1 MAPLRFGIL
10 GTGNI
15 AGQFARDLAGAMR
28 CTVVVVVVVAVGSRK
43 LDTAESF
50 AADYSIATAHGS
62 YAALLADDQV
72 EAVYVSL
79 PNSLHHPWSIAAL
92 AAGKHVLCEKPFAT
106 NLADAQAMFD
116 AADAA
121 ERVIVEAIMY
131 RSHPLTTAVLEQVK
145 SGAIG
150 NVRMLRA
157 TFCYRAKTTAG
168 NVRFDRELAGGA
180 LMDIGLYC
188 VDFCNLF
195 AGSEPKQVHAVAHLH
210 ATGVDEQTAAV
221 MHFAN
226 GIVAEF
232 ICGLGLHMDN
242 TAFISGDEG
251 YIHIPIPWKPP
262 VKQATFT
269 ITRPGPDQPQ
279 TETFHIDADR
289 PLYALEAD
297 DFAAAVHDA
306 APPAISRDETLA
318 NMRILD
324 DLRRQV
330 GLPF

>member
-1 MAPLRFGIL
+1 MNTPLRFGIL

-15 AGQFARDLAGAMR
+15 AGQFARDLASAMR
-28 CTVVVVVVVAVGSRK
+28 STVVAVGSRR
-43 LDTAESF
+43 LDSAESF
-50 AADYSIATAHGS
+50 AADYGIATAHGS
-62 YAALLADDQV
+62 YDALLADDQV

-79 PNSLHHPWSIAAL
+79 PNSLHHQWSIAAL

-106 NLADAQAMFD
+106 SLADAQAMYA

-121 ERVIVEAIMY
+121 QRIIVEAIMY
-131 RSHPLTTAVLEQVK
+131 RSHPLTTAVLEQVQ

-150 NVRMLRA
+150 QVRMLRA
-157 TFCYRAKTTAG
+157 TFCYRAKTIAG

-188 VDFCNLF
+188 VDFCHLF
-195 AGSEPKQVHAVAHLH
+195 ADAEPTQVHVVAHLH

-232 ICGLGLHMDN
+232 VCGLGLHMDN
-242 TAFISGDEG
+242 TAFISGDKG
-251 YIHIPIPWKPP
+251 YINIPIPWKPP

-269 ITRPGPDQPQ
+269 VTRADSDQLQ
-279 TETFHIDADR
+279 IETFRIDADR

-306 APPAISRDETLA
+306 APLAVSRDATLA

-324 DLRRQV
+324 ELRRQV